1 MLRKEKSL
9 RIGIDIGGTFTDILA
24 LDLGNGE
31 MHIAKVPTTP
41 ENLLSGVKKGLREIM
56 TLLNLGGEEVKLL
69 SHGTTVAINAIIER
83 KGAKTALITT
93 EGFRDVLEIGELYRP
108 RELLYDPFREKESP
122 FIPRRYRIG
131 AKERINRAGG
141 ILRPLDEEDLLKKL
155 SSLNREGI
163 ESIAICTL
171 FSYLNPL
178 HENRIRDLVEKTNPR
193 VSTTLSA
200 EVSPEMGEYK
210 RTSTTVAESYIKP
223 IISRYVPAFER
234 SMREAHVTCPLCLMR
249 GDGGLADLETAMENP
264 SRLLLSGPVG
274 GVVAAAYMGELTGHK
289 NLLTLDMGG
298 TSCDTSAIINGEAQ
312 EAPDHEAGGMPIRGP
327 FVQVATIGAG
337 GGSIAR
343 VSEVGELSVGPD
355 SAGADPGP
363 VCYGKGG
370 IEPTV
375 TDANLVLGLINPDSF
390 AKIRLSPKDARIA
403 IENKIAKPLNTT
415 VEEAALAIREIIDSK
430 LAGAL
435 RLVSVERGL
444 DPGDFTLIVFGG
456 AGPLEAASIAEELG
470 ITEII
475 ILRYPGVFSA
485 LGLVLTDFKYNYL
498 QTVYVDF
505 KDEPYE
511 GIEAAFNILERKAE
525 ADMVRGRDVIEHVF
539 MRSLDMRYEK
549 QFHMLNIPMGNKK
562 FDGKTLRSAGRAFTE
577 RHEEL
582 YDFRD
587 EVEKIKI
594 VNARLTAIG
603 KIERPMMRKY
613 RERAQSADKARKG
626 LRNVLDLS
634 EKAGIYDR
642 EKLVPGTHL
651 KGPAVL
657 EALDTTVWIPP
668 GYTGRVDGF
677 KNVIMK
683 KS

>member
-1 MLRKEKSL
+1 
-9 RIGIDIGGTFTDILA
+9 
-24 LDLGNGE
+24 
-31 MHIAKVPTTP
+31 
-41 ENLLSGVKKGLREIM
+41 
-56 TLLNLGGEEVKLL
+56 
-69 SHGTTVAINAIIER
+69 
-83 KGAKTALITT
+83 
-93 EGFRDVLEIGELYRP
+93 
-108 RELLYDPFREKESP
+108 
-122 FIPRRYRIG
+122 
-131 AKERINRAGG
+131 
-141 ILRPLDEEDLLKKL
+141 
-155 SSLNREGI
+155 
-163 ESIAICTL
+163 
-171 FSYLNPL
+171 
-178 HENRIRDLVEKTNPR
+178 
-193 VSTTLSA
+193 
-200 EVSPEMGEYK
+200 
-210 RTSTTVAESYIKP
+210 
-223 IISRYVPAFER
+223 
-234 SMREAHVTCPLCLMR
+234 
-249 GDGGLADLETAMENP
+249 
-264 SRLLLSGPVG
+264 
-274 GVVAAAYMGELTGHK
+274 MGELTGHK

-327 FVQVATIGAG
+327 FIQVATIGAG

-415 VEEAALAIREIIDSK
+415 LEEAALAIREIIDSK

-444 DPGDFTLIVFGG
+444 DPGDFALIVFGG

-470 ITEII
+470 IKEII

-485 LGLVLTDFKYNYL
+485 LGLLITDFKHNYL

-511 GIEAAFNILERKAE
+511 SIEAAFNILERKAE
-525 ADMVRGRDVIEHVF
+525 ADMVRRRDIIEHVL

-562 FDGKTLRSAGRAFTE
+562 FDRETLRSAGRAFTE
-577 RHEEL
+577 KHEEL

-626 LRNVLDLS
+626 LRNVLGLP

-642 EKLVPGTHL
+642 EKLAPGTHL
-651 KGPAVL
+651 KGPAIL
-657 EALDTTVWIPP
+657 EAMDTTVWIPP
-668 GYTGRVDGF
+668 GYTGEVDEC

>member
-1 MLRKEKSL
+1 
-9 RIGIDIGGTFTDILA
+9 
-24 LDLGNGE
+24 
-31 MHIAKVPTTP
+31 
-41 ENLLSGVKKGLREIM
+41 
-56 TLLNLGGEEVKLL
+56 
-69 SHGTTVAINAIIER
+69 
-83 KGAKTALITT
+83 
-93 EGFRDVLEIGELYRP
+93 
-108 RELLYDPFREKESP
+108 
-122 FIPRRYRIG
+122 
-131 AKERINRAGG
+131 
-141 ILRPLDEEDLLKKL
+141 
-155 SSLNREGI
+155 
-163 ESIAICTL
+163 
-171 FSYLNPL
+171 
-178 HENRIRDLVEKTNPR
+178 
-193 VSTTLSA
+193 
-200 EVSPEMGEYK
+200 
-210 RTSTTVAESYIKP
+210 
-223 IISRYVPAFER
+223 
-234 SMREAHVTCPLCLMR
+234 
-249 GDGGLADLETAMENP
+249 
-264 SRLLLSGPVG
+264 
-274 GVVAAAYMGELTGHK
+274 MGELTGHK

-312 EAPDHEAGGMPIRGP
+312 EVPDHEAGGMPIRGP
-327 FVQVATIGAG
+327 FIQVATIGAG

-370 IEPTV
+370 TEPTV

-390 AKIRLSPKDARIA
+390 AKIRLSPRDARIA

-415 VEEAALAIREIIDSK
+415 LEEAALAIREIIDSK

-444 DPGDFTLIVFGG
+444 DPSDFALIVFGG

-470 ITEII
+470 IKEII

-485 LGLVLTDFKYNYL
+485 LGMVLTDFKHNYL

-505 KDEPYE
+505 KDEPFE
-511 GIEAAFNILERKAE
+511 DIVAAFDILETKAK
-525 ADMVRGRDVIEHVF
+525 ADMVRRRDIIEHVL

-549 QFHMLNIPMGNKK
+549 QFHMLNIPMGNKR
-562 FDGKTLRSAGRAFTE
+562 FDREALRSAGRVFTE
-577 RHEEL
+577 KHEEL

-603 KIERPMMRKY
+603 KIERPMMKEY
-613 RERAQSADKARKG
+613 REGAQSADAARKG
-626 LRNVLDLS
+626 LRNVLDLP

-642 EKLVPGTHL
+642 EKLAPGNHL
-651 KGPAVL
+651 KGPVVL
-657 EALDTTVWIPP
+657 EAMDTTVWIPP
-668 GYTGRVDGF
+668 GYTGEVDEF